1 MRKCSREYVKKD
13 EFSFLK
19 NGTNFSRNGEFSGN
33 GEFLKNEK
41 FLADLRRP

>member
-1 MRKCSREYVKKD
+1 MRKSFTRVCEKD
-13 EFSFLK
+13 EFSFLE
-19 NGTNFSRNGEFSGN
+19 NGTNFSRNGEFSWN